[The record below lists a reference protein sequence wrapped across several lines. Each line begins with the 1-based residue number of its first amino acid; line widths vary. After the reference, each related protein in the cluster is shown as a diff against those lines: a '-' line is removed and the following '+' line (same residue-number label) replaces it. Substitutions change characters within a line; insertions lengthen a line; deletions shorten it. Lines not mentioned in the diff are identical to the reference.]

1 MDLWVNLVLNGLSF
15 GMLLF
20 LLAAGLTVVMGLM
33 GIINLA
39 HGSFYALAAYI
50 AAAVQEKSGS
60 FMLALAAA
68 AVSVPILGFLV
79 QRLLR
84 MGTARQ
90 QSRLSEELFQVL
102 LTLGVML
109 MIADVT
115 VLIWGGNPYFIAS
128 PERLAGAV
136 IVGPLVFPVY
146 RIFLVAVGLLVALLL
161 WLVMGR
167 TRLGAV
173 VRAGLQDEEMV
184 RGLGIN
190 MALVSAGVFA
200 FGGLLAALGGVL
212 GGPILGAYPG
222 VDLHVLLLALVV
234 VIVGGIGSLKGAL
247 VGSLF
252 VGLADSVTR
261 ILLPEIAVV
270 SVFLPMA
277 IVLILKP
284 EGLFPAR

>member
-1 MDLWVNLVLNGLSF
+1 MAAFIDLWASMVLNGLSF

-33 GIINLA
+33 GIVNLA

-50 AAAVQEKSGS
+50 AAAVQAKSGS
-60 FMLALAAA
+60 FFLALAAA
-68 AVSVPILGFLV
+68 VVIVPAFGFLM

-84 MGTARQ
+84 FGARRQ

-102 LTLGVML
+102 LTIGVML
-109 MIADVT
+109 MVADIT
-115 VLIWGGNPYFIAS
+115 VLLWGGNPQFISS
-128 PERLAGAV
+128 PESLSGA
-136 IVGPLVFPVY
+136 ILLGPLVFSTY
-146 RIFLVAVGLLVALLL
+146 RMFLVVVGLVVALAL
-161 WLVMGR
+161 WLLMG
-167 TRLGAV
+167 AA
-173 VRAGLQDEEMV
+173 VRAGLEDEEMV

-190 MALVSAGVFA
+190 MGSVSTGVFA
-200 FGGLLAALGGVL
+200 LGGLLAALGGVL

-222 VDLHVLLLALVV
+222 VDLHVLLMALVV

-252 VGLADSVTR
+252 VGLADSITR
-261 ILLPEIAVV
+261 VLLPEIAVF
-270 SVFLPMA
+270 SIFLPMA

-284 EGLFPAR
+284 QGLFPAR